1 MLYIKQDLTLLHVKD
16 QLFDGYVSIRSD
28 VEPNRILVCVLNYD
42 KGKEIRH
49 ISFDQA
55 GIGQVYFKITE
66 DIVKSK
72 KLTLAVG
79 IYNYDDYTY
88 SNQVEVQL
96 DPSAVVKL
104 KRDEDEF
111 KHIHFEIHELK
122 QKVLD
127 FLMGVEHS
135 KVLPDAKKEDVR
147 KGMVLTV
154 IDEHGHTGFRSPYN
168 DSIKEINGLKGF
180 NYSLE
185 LNAKD
190 IPYQTI
196 NVEDALKNLTQSF
209 KAFQANYENL
219 LATTQ
224 EVIKKLAELEVKFV
238 EYTSR
243 DIL

>member
-1 MLYIKQDLTLLHVKD
+1 VLYIKQDLTLLHVKD
-16 QLFDGYVSIRSD
+16 QLFDGYVTVRSD
-28 VEPNRILVCVLNYD
+28 VEPNRVLICVVTYD
-42 KGKEIRH
+42 KGKEVRNIT
-49 ISFDQA
+49 FDQQ

-72 KLTLAVG
+72 KITLAVG
-79 IYNYDDYTY
+79 IFNYEDYTY

-96 DPSAVVKL
+96 DPAAVVRIK
-104 KRDEDEF
+104 KDEDEF
-111 KHIHFEIHELK
+111 KNIHFELYELK
-122 QKVLD
+122 QRLLD
-127 FLMGVEHS
+127 FMIGVEN
-135 KVLPDAKKEDVR
+135 KPEIPQANKEDIK

-154 IDEHGHTGFRSPYN
+154 IDDEGHVAYRSPYT
-168 DSIKEINGLKGF
+168 DTIKEINGLKGF
-180 NYSLE
+180 NYKVDIHS
-185 LNAKD
+185 KD

-196 NVEDALKNLTQSF
+196 NVEDALKNLSQSF